1 MPKNRQEAPF
11 QRKLQATFWEQ
22 VNERISHAHHVPT
35 REKQAGG
42 NPCQY
47 EDE

>member
-1 MPKNRQEAPF
+1 MSKNRQKAPF
-11 QRKLQATFWEQ
+11 QKKSQATFGGQ
-22 VNERISHAHHVPT
+22 VNKIISHAHHVPT
-35 REKQAGG
+35 RENTAGG

>member
-1 MPKNRQEAPF
+1 MSKNRQKQSF
-11 QRKLQATFWEQ
+11 QRMSQATFGEQ
-22 VNERISHAHHVPT
+22 VNERIRPARHVPT
-35 REKQAGG
+35 RETQAGG

>member
-1 MPKNRQEAPF
+1 MSKNRQEAPF

-22 VNERISHAHHVPT
+22 VNERIRSACHVPT
-35 REKQAGG
+35 RETQKGG
-42 NPCQY
+42 NLCQY